1 MVFVLSARKMQKIP
15 RKSRNFLRG
24 KMEVL
29 NAVIILVT
37 NDIVLQVVR
46 LPVIWKQNGKRKKNK
61 DERRKRK
68 KRKLKKN
75 G

>member
-1 MVFVLSARKMQKIP
+1 MIFVLSAGKRLK
-15 RKSRNFLRG
+15 KSHNFLRG
-24 KMEVL
+24 KNGSP
-29 NAVIILVT
+29 NAVIILVK

>member
-1 MVFVLSARKMQKIP
+1 MQKIP

-29 NAVIILVT
+29 NAVIILVK
-37 NDIVLQVVR
+37 NFIVLQVVR

-61 DERRKRK
+61 DERRKTK